1 MALGRARALLARPLG
16 RGYASCVRARSTRGR
31 ADARARFDDAR
42 GRARAEPRAP
52 RRSTTAPR
60 RARDATRGLTRT
72 RDDRR
77 DARRISVTVMR
88 DGVRAT
94 IDAREGETLAS
105 AMARDATTRSAAPV
119 MSIDRGPDAHV
130 LIPDEF
136 LARLPALDALEMDKL
151 EDVAVGPGAN
161 SRLASQVTLTKEVDG
176 LVAAIAKCTPRT
188 RCDVAAARDRP
199 PFLPRAVARDGL

>member
-1 MALGRARALLARPLG
+1 M
-16 RGYASCVRARSTRGR
+16 TR
-31 ADARARFDDAR
+31 
-42 GRARAEPRAP
+42 
-52 RRSTTAPR
+52 
-60 RARDATRGLTRT
+60 
-72 RDDRR
+72 
-77 DARRISVTVMR
+77 ARRISVTVMR

-176 LVAAIAKCTPRT
+176 LVAAIAKLYPEN
-188 RCDVAAARDRP
+188 P
-199 PFLPRAVARDGL
+199 M